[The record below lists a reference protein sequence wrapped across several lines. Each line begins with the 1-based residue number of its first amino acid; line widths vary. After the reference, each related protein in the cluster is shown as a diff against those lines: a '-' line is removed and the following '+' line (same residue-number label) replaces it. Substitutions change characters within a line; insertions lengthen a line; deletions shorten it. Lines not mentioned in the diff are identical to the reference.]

1 METITQEHITF
12 CLKNTRRP
20 ENDRGWCGDNDKLI
34 HLALEYETAGDA
46 VDHCAELNA
55 EIKREGLAGEMHFE
69 VYRKKVATEASLLAD
84 VIEAEKE
91 AKNNVESTRL
101 NTPW

>member
-1 METITQEHITF
+1 METITQEHGTF
-12 CLKNTRRP
+12 CLKNTRRS

-34 HLALEYETAGDA
+34 HLAQEYETADDA
-46 VDHCAELNA
+46 VNHCAELNA
-55 EIKREGLAGEMHFE
+55 EIKREGLTSEMHFE
-69 VYRKKVATEASLLAD
+69 VYCKRVVTEASLLAD

-91 AKNNVESTRL
+91 AKNNADSQPL